1 MPGAIPAN
9 LRCDLLW
16 QNSNMGFSF
25 FRRQR
30 TAAAGL
36 EHALKQMRTAAFFA
50 PTPWAVCRQM
60 LEFAEVGSNDLVYD
74 LGSGDGRIPI
84 MAAQEFGARA
94 IGIEL
99 DEKLRK
105 HAEDKAREYGLA
117 ERVLFR
123 ADDFFKAD
131 LHDATV
137 ITLYLLT
144 QVNGYLGPRLA
155 SQLKKGSRVVAL
167 DYPVP
172 GWRQEKELPVRS
184 EGNVDYNLFLYRR

>member
-1 MPGAIPAN
+1 
-9 LRCDLLW
+9 
-16 QNSNMGFSF
+16 MGFPF
-25 FRRQR
+25 LRRR
-30 TAAAGL
+30 RNVATGL
-36 EHALKQMRTAAFFA
+36 EQALKEMRTAAFFA

-60 LEFAEVGSNDLVYD
+60 LEFAEVGPGDLVYD

-94 IGIEL
+94 VGIEL

-105 HAEDKAREYGLA
+105 HAEEKVMDYGLE
-117 ERVLFR
+117 ERVSFR

-137 ITLYLLT
+137 VTLYLLT
-144 QVNGYLGPRLA
+144 QVNGYLGPRMA
-155 SQLKKGSRVVAL
+155 SQLAKGSRVVSL

-172 GWRQEKELPVRS
+172 GWREEKSKPVKS
-184 EGNVDYNLFLYRR
+184 EGNVDYDMFLYRR

>member
-1 MPGAIPAN
+1 
-9 LRCDLLW
+9 
-16 QNSNMGFSF
+16 MGFSF
-25 FRRQR
+25 FRRR
-30 TAAAGL
+30 HTAAAGL
-36 EHALKQMRTAAFFA
+36 DQALKQMRTAAFFA
-50 PTPWAVCRQM
+50 PTPWAVARQM
-60 LEFAEVGSNDLVYD
+60 LELGEVGPTDLLYD

-94 IGIEL
+94 VGIEL

-105 HAEDKAREYGLA
+105 HAEEKAREYGLA
-117 ERVLFR
+117 ERVSFR
-123 ADDFFKAD
+123 AEDFFKAD
-131 LHDATV
+131 LRDATV

-172 GWRQEKELPVRS
+172 GWRQEKEMPVRS